1 MPLYQYKC
9 TGCEFEVEIRHS
21 VKEEPGPCE
30 KCGEKTLEKK
40 IGFVSNITR
49 STTFSRK
56 EKTGTATNRAI
67 KDAKIDLEKQKK
79 ELKSK

>member
-1 MPLYQYKC
+1 MPLYHYTC
-9 TGCEFEVEIRHS
+9 TNCQFEAEIRHS
-21 VKEEPGPCE
+21 VKEVPGPCE
-30 KCGEKTLEKK
+30 KCGRNTLEKNM
-40 IGFVSNITR
+40 GFVSNITR
-49 STTFSRK
+49 TTRFSRK